1 MFPCRC
7 LMTPPSAYAPQKAL
21 TRTPP
26 QLRWGGKIHDRV
38 RRGERNRWRMTYS
51 FQFRD
56 VFAAWE
62 FLLDGLILTLELSL
76 VTMIVGLLIGLAGAA
91 GRVYG
96 PTWIRRP
103 IAVYVET
110 IRNTPLIV
118 QLFLIFFGL
127 PSAGLKFDAHTAAFI
142 ALSINLGAY
151 SIEIIRAG
159 LEAIPRS
166 QIEAGQSLGLSGLQ
180 VFRHVIVFPALKL
193 MYPAL
198 ASQFVLLMLATS
210 VVSQISAQDLFHMA
224 SIIQSPTFRDFEVY
238 IVVAAAYLALAMI
251 FHLLFAGL
259 YQLVFARR

>member
-1 MFPCRC
+1 
-7 LMTPPSAYAPQKAL
+7 
-21 TRTPP
+21 
-26 QLRWGGKIHDRV
+26 
-38 RRGERNRWRMTYS
+38 MTYT

-62 FLLDGLILTLELSL
+62 FLLDGLVLTLELSV
-76 VTMIVGLLIGLAGAA
+76 VTMVAGFTIGTLCAA

-96 PTWIRRP
+96 PPWLRLA
-103 IAVYVET
+103 IATYVEA

-127 PSAGLKFDAHTAAFI
+127 PSAGLKFDANTAAMV

-151 SIEIIRAG
+151 TIEIVRAG

-180 VFRHVIVFPALKL
+180 IFRYVIVFPALRL
-193 MYPAL
+193 MFPAL

-210 VVSQISAQDLFHMA
+210 VASQISVQDLFHAA
-224 SIIQSPTFRDFEVY
+224 SIVQSRTFRDFEVY
-238 IVVAAAYLALAMI
+238 TVIGVLYLALAI
-251 FHLLFAGL
+251 GFRGLFAL
-259 YQLVFARR
+259 IYRLVFVR

>member
-1 MFPCRC
+1 
-7 LMTPPSAYAPQKAL
+7 
-21 TRTPP
+21 
-26 QLRWGGKIHDRV
+26 
-38 RRGERNRWRMTYS
+38 MTYS

-62 FLLDGLILTLELSL
+62 FLLEGLILTLELSL
-76 VTMIVGLLIGLAGAA
+76 IAMAAGLVIGLAGAA

-96 PTWIRRP
+96 RPWLRRA

-127 PSAGLKFDAHTAAFI
+127 PSAGIKFDANTAAMI

-166 QIEAGQSLGLSGLQ
+166 QIEAGQSLGLSPVQ
-180 VFRHVIVFPALKL
+180 IFRYVIIFPALKL
-193 MYPAL
+193 MFPSL

-210 VVSQISAQDLFHMA
+210 VVSQISAQDLFHVA
-224 SIIQSPTFRDFEVY
+224 SIIQSRTYRDFEVY
-238 IVVAAAYLALAMI
+238 ILVSAAYLVLALI
-251 FHLLFAGL
+251 FRLLFAAF

>member
-1 MFPCRC
+1 
-7 LMTPPSAYAPQKAL
+7 
-21 TRTPP
+21 
-26 QLRWGGKIHDRV
+26 
-38 RRGERNRWRMTYS
+38 MTYN

-76 VTMIVGLLIGLAGAA
+76 FTMVVGFVIGVAGAA
-91 GRVYG
+91 ARVYG
-96 PTWIRRP
+96 AAWLSRSV
-103 IAVYVET
+103 AVYVET

-127 PSAGLKFDAHTAAFI
+127 PSAGLKFDANTAAFI

-151 SIEIIRAG
+151 SIEIVRAG

-180 VFRHVIVFPALKL
+180 IFRYIIIFPALRT

-210 VVSQISAQDLFHMA
+210 VVSQISAQDLFHAA
-224 SIIQSPTFRDFEVY
+224 SIIQSRTFRDFEVY
-238 IVVAAAYLALAMI
+238 ILVAAAYLALAMI
-251 FHLLFAGL
+251 FRLLFAGL
-259 YQLVFARR
+259 YQLLFARR

>member
-1 MFPCRC
+1 
-7 LMTPPSAYAPQKAL
+7 
-21 TRTPP
+21 
-26 QLRWGGKIHDRV
+26 
-38 RRGERNRWRMTYS
+38 MTYS

-62 FLLDGLILTLELSL
+62 FMLDGLVLTLELSL
-76 VTMIVGLLIGLAGAA
+76 VTMVSGLVIGMAGAA

-96 PTWIRRP
+96 PSWLRAA
-103 IAVYVET
+103 IAVYVEV

-127 PSAGLKFDAHTAAFI
+127 PSAGVKFDANTAAMV

-159 LEAIPRS
+159 LQAIPRS
-166 QIEAGQSLGLSGLQ
+166 QIEAGQSLGLSGVQ
-180 VFRHVIVFPALKL
+180 IFRYVVIFPALR
-193 MYPAL
+193 MMFPAL

-224 SIIQSPTFRDFEVY
+224 SIIQSRTFRDFEVY
-238 IVVAAAYLALAMI
+238 ILVAAAYLALAMV
-251 FHLLFAGL
+251 FRLLFAGL

>member
-1 MFPCRC
+1 
-7 LMTPPSAYAPQKAL
+7 
-21 TRTPP
+21 
-26 QLRWGGKIHDRV
+26 
-38 RRGERNRWRMTYS
+38 MTYS

-76 VTMIVGLLIGLAGAA
+76 FTMAMGLMIGIAGAA
-91 GRVYG
+91 ARVYG
-96 PTWIRRP
+96 PAWLRRP
-103 IAVYVET
+103 VTVYVET

-127 PSAGLKFDAHTAAFI
+127 PSAGIMFDASTAAFI

-151 SIEIIRAG
+151 SIEIVRAG

-180 VFRHVIVFPALKL
+180 IFRYVIAFPALEM

-210 VVSQISAQDLFHMA
+210 VVSQISAEDLFHTA
-224 SIIQSPTFRDFEVY
+224 SIVQSRTFRDFEVY
-238 IVVAAAYLALAMI
+238 VVVALAYLALAMS
-251 FHLLFAGL
+251 FRLLLAGL
-259 YQLVFARR
+259 YWLVFARR

>member
-1 MFPCRC
+1 
-7 LMTPPSAYAPQKAL
+7 
-21 TRTPP
+21 
-26 QLRWGGKIHDRV
+26 
-38 RRGERNRWRMTYS
+38 MTYS

-62 FLLDGLILTLELSL
+62 FLLDGLLLTLELSL
-76 VTMIVGLLIGLAGAA
+76 VTMVVGLVIGVTGAA
-91 GRVYG
+91 ARVYG
-96 PTWIRRP
+96 PSWIGRP
-103 IAVYVET
+103 VAVYVEA

-118 QLFLIFFGL
+118 QLFLI
-127 PSAGLKFDAHTAAFI
+127 FI

-180 VFRHVIVFPALKL
+180 VFRHVVIFPALKL

-224 SIIQSPTFRDFEVY
+224 SIIQSRTFRDFEVY
-238 IVVAAAYLALAMI
+238 ILVAAAYLALAMA
-251 FHLLFAGL
+251 FRLLFAGL

>member
-1 MFPCRC
+1 
-7 LMTPPSAYAPQKAL
+7 
-21 TRTPP
+21 
-26 QLRWGGKIHDRV
+26 
-38 RRGERNRWRMTYS
+38 MTYS

-62 FLLDGLILTLELSL
+62 FLLDGLLLTLELSL
-76 VTMIVGLLIGLAGAA
+76 VTMVVGLVIGVAGAA
-91 GRVYG
+91 ARVYG
-96 PTWIRRP
+96 PSWIRRP
-103 IAVYVET
+103 VAVYVEA

-127 PSAGLKFDAHTAAFI
+127 PSAGIKFDASTAAFI

-180 VFRHVIVFPALKL
+180 VFRHVIIFPALKL

-224 SIIQSPTFRDFEVY
+224 SIIQSRTFRDFEVY
-238 IVVAAAYLALAMI
+238 ILVAAAYLALAMV
-251 FHLLFAGL
+251 FRLLLAGL

>member
-1 MFPCRC
+1 
-7 LMTPPSAYAPQKAL
+7 
-21 TRTPP
+21 
-26 QLRWGGKIHDRV
+26 
-38 RRGERNRWRMTYS
+38 MTYS

-62 FLLDGLILTLELSL
+62 FLLDGLVLTLELSL
-76 VTMIVGLLIGLAGAA
+76 VTMIVGLVIGLAGAA

-96 PTWIRRP
+96 PSWIRRP

-127 PSAGLKFDAHTAAFI
+127 PSAGIKFDASTAAFI

-151 SIEIIRAG
+151 SIEIMRAG

-224 SIIQSPTFRDFEVY
+224 SIIQSRTFRDFEVY
-238 IVVAAAYLALAMI
+238 ILVAAAYLALAMI
-251 FHLLFAGL
+251 FRLLFAGL
-259 YQLVFARR
+259 YHLVFARR